1 MAKVVVETLVARL
14 GVVALVAAMVAAM
27 AEAVAT
33 AWGAQGAPWAALRV
47 EGQMVAAATLEEGRL
62 VGTWALES
70 MAVVEESVAV
80 AVLVADLVAAL
91 VAALGEQQ
99 VALVDCSVMA
109 VEAAVAPA
117 EAAVVAK
124 VGHQALD
131 GAGD

>member
-62 VGTWALES
+62 VRAAWALES
-70 MAVVEESVAV
+70 MAVVEVTVAV
-80 AVLVADLVAAL
+80 AVLVAGLTV
-91 VAALGEQQ
+91 
-99 VALVDCSVMA
+99 VDCSVMA

-117 EAAVVAK
+117 EAAVGGK